1 VGETQRLDGV
11 RNMNG
16 VDVYLSA
23 LGLPD
28 GKLLMVAAG
37 NTSDKAIE
45 TPLAAGKSRPC
56 LVV

>member
-1 VGETQRLDGV
+1 
-11 RNMNG
+11 MNG

-23 LGLPD
+23 LRLPD
-28 GKLLMVAAG
+28 GKLLIVALG
-37 NTSDKAIE
+37 NDSDKAIE